1 MSLNGLTIAVTGSRR
16 ASELAHLISS
26 MGGTPYVAPTIGI
39 VARSATE
46 ANAESL
52 IKTAKEVDYVVFM
65 TGPGVFALMEM
76 AEKLNLKDDLIQTLK
91 KKTIVARSP
100 KPRDALQKFG
110 IVAKIVPANTH
121 DNTAEG
127 IAKEMLKHDLKG
139 KMVAVLWHGLKEN
152 ILKEKLEKAGAKVS
166 DFQVYDYSLSL
177 SKDGAKVLSSMGFQ
191 YIEPDEKKV
200 VKMIEDMVAG
210 KINAITFTSPPSA
223 RNLFAIAKKH
233 KMNDVLK
240 KAMQNVVVAA
250 VGLPTATAINENE
263 VKVDVVPDVY
273 KMGPM
278 MKALSDYV
286 QKNPDLIRKR

>member
-1 MSLNGLTIAVTGSRR
+1 MSLNGLIIAVTGSRR

-39 VARSATE
+39 VARSANE

-52 IKTAKEVDYVVFM
+52 IKIAKEVDYIVFM
-65 TGPGVFALMEM
+65 TGPGVFVLMEI

-91 KKTIVARSP
+91 KKTIVARSQ
-100 KPRDALQKFG
+100 KPRDALQRFG
-110 IVAKIVPANTH
+110 IIAKIVPANTH

-139 KMVAVLWHGLKEN
+139 KRVGVLWHGLKEN

-166 DFQVYDYSLSL
+166 DFQVYDYSLTL
-177 SKDGAKVLSSMGFQ
+177 SKGGAKVLSNMGFQ

-200 VKMIEDMVAG
+200 VKLIEDMVAG
-210 KINAITFTSPPSA
+210 KVHVITFTSPPSA
-223 RNLFAIAKKH
+223 RNLFVIAKKH
-233 KMNDVLK
+233 EMNDALQ
-240 KAMQNVVVAA
+240 KAMQNVIVAA
-250 VGLPTATAINENE
+250 VGLPTATAINESG
-263 VKVDVVPDVY
+263 VKVNVVPDVY

-278 MKALSDYV
+278 MKAIADYV
-286 QKNPDLIRKR
+286 QKNPDSVRK

>member
-1 MSLNGLTIAVTGSRR
+1 MTIAVTGSRR

-39 VARSATE
+39 VARSANE

-52 IKTAKEVDYVVFM
+52 IKTAKEADYVVFM
-65 TGPGVFALMEM
+65 TGPGVFALMEI
-76 AEKLNLKDDLIQTLK
+76 AEELNLKDDLIRTLK
-91 KKTIVARSP
+91 KKIVVGRSP
-100 KPRDALQKFG
+100 KPKAALQKFG
-110 IVAKIVPANTH
+110 IIAKIVPADTH

-139 KMVAVLWHGLKEN
+139 KRVAVLWHGLKEN
-152 ILKEKLEKAGAKVS
+152 ILKEKLEKVGAKVS
-166 DFQVYDYSLSL
+166 DFQVYDYSLTL

-200 VKMIEDMVAG
+200 VKLIEDMAAG
-210 KINAITFTSPPSA
+210 KIHAITFTSPPSA

-233 KMNDVLK
+233 EMNNVLK
-240 KAMQNVVVAA
+240 KAMQNAIVAA
-250 VGLPTATAINENE
+250 VGLPTATAIDENG
-263 VKVDVVPDVY
+263 VKVDVMPDVY

-278 MKALSDYV
+278 MKALAEYV
-286 QKNPDLIRKR
+286 QKNPDPVRK